1 MIELKNQVE
10 SNNQEIFKMKD
21 IFKNLNKNAN
31 QSSFPIGKSTLG
43 QSEYRVE
50 EKYSPHKS
58 LMQNSPSKV
67 SKLTNLNSALKS
79 SQNNGF

>member
-43 QSEYRVE
+43 QSEYR
-50 EKYSPHKS
+50 
-58 LMQNSPSKV
+58 
-67 SKLTNLNSALKS
+67 A
-79 SQNNGF
+79 